1 MIFIVA
7 LCDRFAASASVVG
20 DDEVQVTGDVT
31 MDIVDYLT
39 KKFSEVCV
47 IPEIQEKLGVFW

>member
-1 MIFIVA
+1 MA